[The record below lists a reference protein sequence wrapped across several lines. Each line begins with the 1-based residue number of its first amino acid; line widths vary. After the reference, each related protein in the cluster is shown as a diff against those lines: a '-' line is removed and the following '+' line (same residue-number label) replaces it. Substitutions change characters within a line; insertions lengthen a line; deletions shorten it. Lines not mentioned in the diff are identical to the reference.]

1 MLGATTLPTVRY
13 TKMDMAF
20 NDAGNLSVAMSGES
34 DEYRNL
40 AERQI
45 LLRNLTGAG
54 DIDRVS
60 YGVGRMVG
68 PMMQTL
74 AKQLDPDVKQDEQP
88 FE

>member
-1 MLGATTLPTVRY
+1 
-13 TKMDMAF
+13 MD
-20 NDAGNLSVAMSGES
+20 VVVTIQVVS

-60 YGVGRMVG
+60 YDVGRMVG

-74 AKQLDPDVKQDEQP
+74 AKQLDPNVKQDEQP